1 MIQGQGLQRHAPV
14 TPVSGQDAF
23 SELQFQLWLF
33 LQLQLQS
40 VGSMSTFAFLNNSI
54 FKLIGFVYA
63 CYVISIFME
72 EEDSSEVRGAECQ
85 HLVVPLSLDSCS
97 VNSTQADK
105 LWQLFAQGLL
115 AGQWDTAREAELQMR
130 E

>member
-14 TPVSGQDAF
+14 TPVSGQDKF

-54 FKLIGFVYA
+54 FKVGFEAKSV
-63 CYVISIFME
+63 S
-72 EEDSSEVRGAECQ
+72 
-85 HLVVPLSLDSCS
+85 HLLKHSDV
-97 VNSTQADK
+97 
-105 LWQLFAQGLL
+105 WF
-115 AGQWDTAREAELQMR
+115 
-130 E
+130 